1 MGNWRRIVLAAAS
14 MLILGS
20 SSSAWAIPVSIAD
33 GAQAPRGLV
42 IEIARHRKKPAKT
55 KAPRV
60 AEQAPPAP
68 ANEEPGDRARR
79 LMDLET
85 ERLER
90 DARRATQSICRG
102 C

>member
-1 MGNWRRIVLAAAS
+1 MGNWRRIVFAAAS

-20 SSSAWAIPVSIAD
+20 PTSSWAISTGGNSAIVAPD
-33 GAQAPRGLV
+33 GMI
-42 IEIARHRKKPAKT
+42 IEIARRRKKPAKP
-55 KAPRV
+55 KAPP
-60 AEQAPPAP
+60 AIEKPASAP

-90 DARRATQSICRG
+90 DARKATQSICRG